1 MPENNK
7 DQFNKTSNNNE
18 YNIED
23 EITKSVEKMVEEE
36 TNVAR
41 ATYSVNNTQI
51 PNNQAVNNVQ
61 NGQIPNVNGQ
71 ADYYNN
77 YNYAQADMG
86 KTQVIP
92 DVSAHLNMNN
102 SNTATQQYNR
112 QPQQA
117 GQSAYNRQP
126 QQQAGQPAY
135 NRQPQQV
142 GQPSY
147 NRQPQQQAGQ
157 PSYNRQ
163 PQQQAGQ
170 PAYNRQPQQ
179 QAGQP
184 QQATRQQSYNV
195 QHPVVNKTQNA
206 DKQINENDNLADN
219 ISETSV
225 KKPMD
230 KKTKIVIAAVA
241 AGVAVVVALII
252 VVAVIINNN
261 NKKGYNYNYNKG
273 IELYD
278 NHEYSSAIDYLS
290 KAAKDNNGK
299 RNLELKYKLYECYNA
314 TGDENNAVE
323 TLKDI
328 LSYDKNYEKAIKSLI
343 DIYVKQKN
351 GTAMTE
357 LIRSYKGSVSEKYF
371 TSYMVSEPKPSVEAG
386 NYDDTIQ
393 LQLTSDGNEKIYY
406 TTDNTEP
413 SDKSTLYNNDVI
425 SIENGTTIIKAIAI
439 NDMGIT
445 SDVATFKYVVE
456 YKKPDAP
463 SISPASGTYQAG
475 QKISIMNIPEGYK
488 VYYTLDGTTPTD
500 KSTEYT
506 GEFEMP
512 EGNTV
517 VSAIMYDTHNQASTV
532 TKRNY
537 VVNPAKSYSYD
548 EALNI
553 LKNRLVSKGVLK
565 SGGNTTSDGASAS
578 FVYNSKTTING
589 TEMYCI
595 RFDIRKNGNTTTA
608 GYYGVGVKNGQCYKV
623 TINGNSY
630 SAASY

>member
-7 DQFNKTSNNNE
+7 DQFNKTPNNNNE

-23 EITKSVEKMVEEE
+23 EIAKSVEKMVEEE

-51 PNNQAVNNVQ
+51 PNNQVSNNVQ
-61 NGQIPNVNGQ
+61 NGQNLNVNGQ
-71 ADYYNN
+71 ANYYNN

-112 QPQQA
+112 QPQQQA
-117 GQSAYNRQP
+117 GQQAYNRQP
-126 QQQAGQPAY
+126 QQQAGQ
-135 NRQPQQV
+135 QI
-142 GQPSY
+142 Y
-147 NRQPQQQAGQ
+147 NRQPQQQASQ
-157 PSYNRQ
+157 PVYNRQ
-163 PQQQAGQ
+163 PQQST
-170 PAYNRQPQQ
+170 RQPGYNGQQ
-179 QAGQP
+179 
-184 QQATRQQSYNV
+184 
-195 QHPVVNKTQNA
+195 PVVNKPQNA
-206 DKQINENDNLADN
+206 NNQINENDNLADN
-219 ISETSV
+219 TSETST
-225 KKPMD
+225 KKSMD

-241 AGVAVVVALII
+241 AGVAVIVALII

-475 QKISIMNIPEGYK
+475 QKVSVMNIPEGYK

-553 LKNRLVSKGVLK
+553 LKNKLVSTGVLK

-578 FVYNSKTTING
+578 FVYNSKTTIDG

-630 SAASY
+630 SATSY

>member
-7 DQFNKTSNNNE
+7 DQFNKTPNNNNE

-23 EITKSVEKMVEEE
+23 EIAKSVEKMVEEE

-51 PNNQAVNNVQ
+51 PNNQVSNNVQ
-61 NGQIPNVNGQ
+61 NGQNLNVNGQ
-71 ADYYNN
+71 ANYYNN

-117 GQSAYNRQP
+117 GQQAYNRQP
-126 QQQAGQPAY
+126 QQQAGQ
-135 NRQPQQV
+135 QI
-142 GQPSY
+142 Y

-157 PSYNRQ
+157 PVYNRQ
-163 PQQQAGQ
+163 PQQST
-170 PAYNRQPQQ
+170 RQPGYNGQQ
-179 QAGQP
+179 
-184 QQATRQQSYNV
+184 
-195 QHPVVNKTQNA
+195 PVVNKPQNA
-206 DKQINENDNLADN
+206 NNQINENDNLAAN
-219 ISETSV
+219 TPETSA

-241 AGVAVVVALII
+241 AGVAVIVALII

-475 QKISIMNIPEGYK
+475 QKVSVMNIPEGYK

-517 VSAIMYDTHNQASTV
+517 VSAIMYDAHNQASTV

-553 LKNRLVSKGVLK
+553 LKNKLVSTGVLK

-578 FVYNSKTTING
+578 FVYNSKTTIDG

-630 SAASY
+630 SATSY

>member
-7 DQFNKTSNNNE
+7 DQFNKTPNNNNE

-23 EITKSVEKMVEEE
+23 EIAKSVEKMVEEE

-51 PNNQAVNNVQ
+51 SNNQVSNNVQ
-61 NGQIPNVNGQ
+61 NGQNPNVNGQ
-71 ADYYNN
+71 ANYYNN

-117 GQSAYNRQP
+117 GQPIYNGQP
-126 QQQAGQPAY
+126 QQTGQPVY
-135 NRQPQQV
+135 NR
-142 GQPSY
+142 
-147 NRQPQQQAGQ
+147 
-157 PSYNRQ
+157 
-163 PQQQAGQ
+163 
-170 PAYNRQPQQ
+170 
-179 QAGQP
+179 QP
-184 QQATRQQSYNV
+184 QQATRQPGYNG
-195 QHPVVNKTQNA
+195 QQPVVNKPQNA
-206 DKQINENDNLADN
+206 NNQINENDNLTDN
-219 ISETSV
+219 TPETSA

-241 AGVAVVVALII
+241 AGVAVIVALII

-439 NDMGIT
+439 NDIGIT

-463 SISPASGTYQAG
+463 SILPASGTYQAG

-517 VSAIMYDTHNQASTV
+517 VSAITYDTHNQASTV

-553 LKNRLVSKGVLK
+553 LKNKLVSTGVLK

-578 FVYNSKTTING
+578 FVYNSKTTIDG

-630 SAASY
+630 SATSY

>member
-7 DQFNKTSNNNE
+7 DQFNKTPNNNNE

-23 EITKSVEKMVEEE
+23 EIAKSVEKMVEEE

-51 PNNQAVNNVQ
+51 SNNQVSNNVQ
-61 NGQIPNVNGQ
+61 NGQNPNVNGQ
-71 ADYYNN
+71 ANYYNN

-117 GQSAYNRQP
+117 GQPIYNGQP
-126 QQQAGQPAY
+126 QQTGQPIY
-135 NRQPQQV
+135 NR
-142 GQPSY
+142 
-147 NRQPQQQAGQ
+147 
-157 PSYNRQ
+157 
-163 PQQQAGQ
+163 
-170 PAYNRQPQQ
+170 
-179 QAGQP
+179 QP
-184 QQATRQQSYNV
+184 QQATRQPGYNG
-195 QHPVVNKTQNA
+195 QQPVVNKPQNA
-206 DKQINENDNLADN
+206 NNQINENDNLTDN
-219 ISETSV
+219 TPETSA

-241 AGVAVVVALII
+241 AGVAVIVALII

-406 TTDNTEP
+406 TTDNMEP

-439 NDMGIT
+439 NDIGIT

-463 SISPASGTYQAG
+463 SILPASGTYQAG

-517 VSAIMYDTHNQASTV
+517 VSAITYDTHNQASTV

-553 LKNRLVSKGVLK
+553 LKNKLVSTGVLK

-578 FVYNSKTTING
+578 FVYNSKTTIDG

-630 SAASY
+630 SATSY

>member
-7 DQFNKTSNNNE
+7 DQFNKTSNNNNE

-51 PNNQAVNNVQ
+51 PNNQAANNVQ

-135 NRQPQQV
+135 NRQPQQ
-142 GQPSY
+142 
-147 NRQPQQQAGQ
+147 
-157 PSYNRQ
+157 
-163 PQQQAGQ
+163 
-170 PAYNRQPQQ
+170 
-179 QAGQP
+179 
-184 QQATRQQSYNV
+184 ATRQQSYNV

-230 KKTKIVIAAVA
+230 KKTKIVIVAVA

>member
-51 PNNQAVNNVQ
+51 PNNQAANNVQ

-117 GQSAYNRQP
+117 GQS
-126 QQQAGQPAY
+126 
-135 NRQPQQV
+135 
-142 GQPSY
+142 
-147 NRQPQQQAGQ
+147 
-157 PSYNRQ
+157 
-163 PQQQAGQ
+163 
-170 PAYNRQPQQ
+170 AYNRQPQQ

-314 TGDENNAVE
+314 TGDDNNAVE

-439 NDMGIT
+439 NDMGII

>member
-51 PNNQAVNNVQ
+51 PNNQAANNVQ

-117 GQSAYNRQP
+117 GQSA
-126 QQQAGQPAY
+126 
-135 NRQPQQV
+135 
-142 GQPSY
+142 
-147 NRQPQQQAGQ
+147 
-157 PSYNRQ
+157 YNRQ

-439 NDMGIT
+439 NDMGII

>member
-7 DQFNKTSNNNE
+7 DQFNKTPNNNNE

-23 EITKSVEKMVEEE
+23 EIAKSVEKMVEEE

-51 PNNQAVNNVQ
+51 SNNQVSNNVQ
-61 NGQIPNVNGQ
+61 NGQNPNVNGQ
-71 ADYYNN
+71 ANYYNN

-117 GQSAYNRQP
+117 GQPIYNGQP
-126 QQQAGQPAY
+126 QQTGQPIY
-135 NRQPQQV
+135 NR
-142 GQPSY
+142 
-147 NRQPQQQAGQ
+147 
-157 PSYNRQ
+157 
-163 PQQQAGQ
+163 
-170 PAYNRQPQQ
+170 
-179 QAGQP
+179 QP
-184 QQATRQQSYNV
+184 QQATRQPGYNG
-195 QHPVVNKTQNA
+195 QQPVVNKPQNA
-206 DKQINENDNLADN
+206 NNQINENDNLTDN
-219 ISETSV
+219 TPETSA

-230 KKTKIVIAAVA
+230 KKTKIVIASVA
-241 AGVAVVVALII
+241 AGVAVIVALII

-439 NDMGIT
+439 NDIGIT

-463 SISPASGTYQAG
+463 SILPASGTYQAG

-537 VVNPAKSYSYD
+537 VVSPAKSYSYD

-553 LKNRLVSKGVLK
+553 LKNKLVSTGVLK

-578 FVYNSKTTING
+578 FVYNSKTTIDG

-630 SAASY
+630 SATSY

>member
-51 PNNQAVNNVQ
+51 PNNQAANNVQ

-77 YNYAQADMG
+77 YNYAQTDMG

-135 NRQPQQV
+135 NRQPQQ
-142 GQPSY
+142 
-147 NRQPQQQAGQ
+147 QAGQ

-163 PQQQAGQ
+163 PQQQAVQ
-170 PAYNRQPQQ
+170 PSYNR
-179 QAGQP
+179 QP

-386 NYDDTIQ
+386 SYDDTIQ

-439 NDMGIT
+439 NDMGII

>member
-7 DQFNKTSNNNE
+7 DQFNKTPNNNNE

-23 EITKSVEKMVEEE
+23 EIAKSVEKMVEEE

-51 PNNQAVNNVQ
+51 PNNQVSNNVQ
-61 NGQIPNVNGQ
+61 NGQNLNVNGQ
-71 ADYYNN
+71 ANYYNN

-112 QPQQA
+112 QPHQAGQQTYNRQPQQQASQQTYNRQPQQA
-117 GQSAYNRQP
+117 GQQIYNRQP
-126 QQQAGQPAY
+126 QQQAGQ
-135 NRQPQQV
+135 QT
-142 GQPSY
+142 Y
-147 NRQPQQQAGQ
+147 NRQPQQQA
-157 PSYNRQ
+157 YNR
-163 PQQQAGQ
+163 
-170 PAYNRQPQQ
+170 
-179 QAGQP
+179 QP
-184 QQATRQQSYNV
+184 QQATRQQSYNG
-195 QHPVVNKTQNA
+195 QQPVVNKPQNA
-206 DKQINENDNLADN
+206 NNQINENDNLADN
-219 ISETSV
+219 TSETST
-225 KKPMD
+225 KKSMD

-475 QKISIMNIPEGYK
+475 QKVSVMNIPEGYK

-553 LKNRLVSKGVLK
+553 LKNKLVSTGVLK

-578 FVYNSKTTING
+578 FVYNSKTTIDG

-630 SAASY
+630 SATSY

>member
-51 PNNQAVNNVQ
+51 PNNQAANNVQ

-77 YNYAQADMG
+77 YNYAQTDMG

-135 NRQPQQV
+135 NRQPQQQA

-147 NRQPQQQAGQ
+147 NRQSQQQAGQ

-163 PQQQAGQ
+163 PQQQAVQ
-170 PAYNRQPQQ
+170 PSYNR
-179 QAGQP
+179 QP

-386 NYDDTIQ
+386 SYDDTIQ

-439 NDMGIT
+439 NDMGII

>member
-7 DQFNKTSNNNE
+7 DQFNKTPNNNNE

-23 EITKSVEKMVEEE
+23 EIAKSVEKMVEEE

-51 PNNQAVNNVQ
+51 PNNQVSNNVQ
-61 NGQIPNVNGQ
+61 NGQNLNVNGQ
-71 ADYYNN
+71 ANYYNN

-102 SNTATQQYNR
+102 SNTATKQYNR

-117 GQSAYNRQP
+117 GQQAYNGQPQQASQQAYNRQP
-126 QQQAGQPAY
+126 QQQAGQPVY
-135 NRQPQQV
+135 NRQPQQ
-142 GQPSY
+142 ST
-147 NRQPQQQAGQ
+147 RQPGYNGQQ
-157 PSYNRQ
+157 
-163 PQQQAGQ
+163 
-170 PAYNRQPQQ
+170 
-179 QAGQP
+179 
-184 QQATRQQSYNV
+184 
-195 QHPVVNKTQNA
+195 PVVNKPQNA
-206 DKQINENDNLADN
+206 NNQINENDNLAAN
-219 ISETSV
+219 TPETSA

-241 AGVAVVVALII
+241 AGVAVIVALII

-357 LIRSYKGSVSEKYF
+357 LIRSYKGSVSE
-371 TSYMVSEPKPSVEAG
+371 AG

-475 QKISIMNIPEGYK
+475 QKVSVMNIPEGYK

-553 LKNRLVSKGVLK
+553 LKNKLVSTGVLK

-578 FVYNSKTTING
+578 FVYNSKTTIDG

-630 SAASY
+630 SATSY

>member
-51 PNNQAVNNVQ
+51 PNNQAANNVQ

-117 GQSAYNRQP
+117 GQS
-126 QQQAGQPAY
+126 
-135 NRQPQQV
+135 
-142 GQPSY
+142 
-147 NRQPQQQAGQ
+147 
-157 PSYNRQ
+157 
-163 PQQQAGQ
+163 
-170 PAYNRQPQQ
+170 AYNRQPQQ

-439 NDMGIT
+439 NDMGII

>member
-51 PNNQAVNNVQ
+51 PNNQAANNVQ

-135 NRQPQQV
+135 NRQPQQ
-142 GQPSY
+142 
-147 NRQPQQQAGQ
+147 
-157 PSYNRQ
+157 
-163 PQQQAGQ
+163 AGQ

-179 QAGQP
+179 VGQPSYNRQP

>member
-51 PNNQAVNNVQ
+51 PNNQAANNVQ

-112 QPQQA
+112 QPQQQTGQPSYNRQSQQQA
-117 GQSAYNRQP
+117 GQPIYNRQP

-135 NRQPQQV
+135 NRQ
-142 GQPSY
+142 S
-147 NRQPQQQAGQ
+147 QQQAGQ
-157 PSYNRQ
+157 QTYNR
-163 PQQQAGQ
+163 
-170 PAYNRQPQQ
+170 
-179 QAGQP
+179 QP